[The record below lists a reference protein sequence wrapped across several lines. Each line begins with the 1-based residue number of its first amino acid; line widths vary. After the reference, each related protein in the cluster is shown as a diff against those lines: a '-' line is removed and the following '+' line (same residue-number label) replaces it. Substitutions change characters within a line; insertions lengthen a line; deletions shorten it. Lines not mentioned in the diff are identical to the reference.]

1 MTAPALRVE
10 ATRGSL
16 VESVHRVA
24 VAVVQV
30 DGRLLASAGDPDQ
43 VAWWRSA
50 AKPFQ
55 AMPLLEDGV
64 DQRFGLESAEL
75 ALACAS
81 HSSEPAHLQAVD
93 RFMAKAGVEEK
104 DLACGV
110 HPPISAEV
118 AKAVL
123 CGTATM
129 TPKWSNCSGKHTG
142 MLALAR
148 HHGWPLAGYQA
159 EGHPV
164 QQRILE
170 VLPRWAGVPR
180 AGIQTAPDGCTA
192 TCFALPLRSMAL
204 AYARLGAAT
213 DPAPL
218 GLARAMM
225 SHPFLVAGTG
235 RLCTDLM
242 TEWPGNVIAKVGA
255 DGVYCASLRWVSLGI
270 ALKVEDGDTRASP
283 VALLEVIR
291 QVLERLP
298 AAPAGLYSLDRLAGH
313 ARQSIVNTR
322 GVTTGELRPAGSL
335 RFSDG

>member
-10 ATRGSL
+10 ATRGPL
-16 VESVHRVA
+16 VESTHRVS
-24 VAVVQV
+24 VAVVHAE
-30 DGRLLASAGDPDQ
+30 GRLVASAGDSDQ

-64 DQRFGLESAEL
+64 DKRFGLESAEL

-81 HSSEPAHLQAVD
+81 HSSEPAHLEAVD
-93 RFMAKAGVEEK
+93 RFMAKAGVEETQ
-104 DLACGV
+104 LACGV
-110 HPPISAEV
+110 HPPISADV

-159 EGHPV
+159 DGHPV

-170 VLPRWAGVPR
+170 VVTHWTGVPR
-180 AGIQTAPDGCTA
+180 AGLKTAPDGCTA
-192 TCFALPLRSMAL
+192 VCFALPLRSMAL

-213 DPAPL
+213 DPAPQ
-218 GLARAMM
+218 GIARAMM

-242 TEWPGNVIAKVGA
+242 SEWPGNVVAKVGA
-255 DGVYCASLRWVSLGI
+255 DGIYCASLRWVNLGI
-270 ALKVEDGDTRASP
+270 ALKIEDGDTRAAP
-283 VALLEVIR
+283 IALLEVMR
-291 QVLERLP
+291 QILERLP
-298 AAPAGLYSLDRLAGH
+298 TARAGLYSLDRLAGH
-313 ARQSIVNTR
+313 ARQPIVNTR
-322 GVTTGELRPAGSL
+322 GVTTGELRPAGML
-335 RFSDG
+335 HFSDD

>member
-10 ATRGSL
+10 ATRGPL
-16 VESVHRVA
+16 VESTHRVA
-24 VAVVQV
+24 VAVVHAE
-30 DGRLLASAGDPDQ
+30 GRLVASAGDSDQ

-64 DQRFGLESAEL
+64 DKRFGLESAEL
-75 ALACAS
+75 ALACGS
-81 HSSEPAHLQAVD
+81 HSSEAAHLEAVD
-93 RFMAKAGVEEK
+93 RFMAKAGVDETQ
-104 DLACGV
+104 LACGV
-110 HPPISAEV
+110 HPPISADV

-123 CGTATM
+123 CGTMTM

-159 EGHPV
+159 DGHPV

-170 VLPRWAGVPR
+170 VVTHWTGVPR
-180 AGIQTAPDGCTA
+180 AGLKTAPDGCTA
-192 TCFALPLRSMAL
+192 VCFALPLRSMAL

-213 DPAPL
+213 DPAPQ
-218 GLARAMM
+218 GIARAMM

-242 TEWPGNVIAKVGA
+242 SEWPGNVVAKVGA
-255 DGVYCASLRWVSLGI
+255 DGIYCASLRWVNLGI
-270 ALKVEDGDTRASP
+270 ALKIEDGDTRAAP
-283 VALLEVIR
+283 IALLEVMR
-291 QVLERLP
+291 QILERLP
-298 AAPAGLYSLDRLAGH
+298 TARAGLYSLDRLAGH
-313 ARQSIVNTR
+313 ARQPIVNTR
-322 GVTTGELRPAGSL
+322 GVTTGELRPAGML
-335 RFSDG
+335 HFSDD

>member
-1 MTAPALRVE
+1 MTAPAFRVE
-10 ATRGSL
+10 ATRGPL
-16 VESVHRVA
+16 VESTHRVA
-24 VAVVQV
+24 VAVVRA

-64 DQRFGLESAEL
+64 DKRFGLESAEL

-81 HSSEPAHLQAVD
+81 HSSEPAHLEGVD
-93 RFMAKAGVEEK
+93 RFMAKAGVKEE

-118 AKAVL
+118 AKTVL

-148 HHGWPLAGYQA
+148 HHGWPLAGYHA

-164 QQRILE
+164 QERILQ
-170 VLPRWAGVPR
+170 VVTQWTGAPR

-192 TCFALPLRSMAL
+192 VCFALPLRNMAL

-213 DPAPL
+213 EGAAF
-218 GLARAMM
+218 GVARAMM
-225 SHPFLVAGTG
+225 KHPFLVAGTG

-255 DGVYCASLRWVSLGI
+255 DGIYCAGLRWVNLGI
-270 ALKVEDGDTRASP
+270 ALKVEDGDARAAP
-283 VALLEVIR
+283 VALLEVMR

-298 AAPAGLYSLDRLAGH
+298 AASAGLYSLERLAGH
-313 ARQSIVNTR
+313 ARQPIVNTR

-335 RFSDG
+335 RFSDD

>member
-1 MTAPALRVE
+1 MTAPAFRVE
-10 ATRGSL
+10 ATRGPL
-16 VESVHRVA
+16 VESTHRVA
-24 VAVVQV
+24 VAVVRA
-30 DGRLLASAGDPDQ
+30 DGRLLASAGDSDQ

-64 DQRFGLESAEL
+64 DKRFGLESAEL

-81 HSSEPAHLQAVD
+81 HSSEPAHLEGVD
-93 RFMAKAGVEEK
+93 RFMAKAGVKEE
-104 DLACGV
+104 DLACGL

-118 AKAVL
+118 AKTVL

-148 HHGWPLAGYQA
+148 HHGWPLAGYHA

-164 QQRILE
+164 QARILE
-170 VLPRWAGVPR
+170 VVTRWTGAPR

-192 TCFALPLRSMAL
+192 VCFALPLRNMAL

-213 DPAPL
+213 EGAAF
-218 GLARAMM
+218 GVARAMM
-225 SHPFLVAGTG
+225 KHPLLVAGTG

-255 DGVYCASLRWVSLGI
+255 DGIYCAALRWVNLGI
-270 ALKVEDGDTRASP
+270 ALKVEDGDTRAAP
-283 VALLEVIR
+283 VALLEVMR
-291 QVLERLP
+291 QVLERP
-298 AAPAGLYSLDRLAGH
+298 PTASAGFYSLDRLAGH
-313 ARQSIVNTR
+313 ARQPIVNTR

-335 RFSDG
+335 RFSDD

>member
-1 MTAPALRVE
+1 MTAPVFGVE
-10 ATRGSL
+10 ATRGPL
-16 VESVHRVA
+16 VESTHRVA
-24 VAVVQV
+24 VAVVHAE
-30 DGRLLASAGDPDQ
+30 GRLLASAGDPDQ

-64 DQRFGLESAEL
+64 DRRFGLESAEL

-81 HSSEPAHLQAVD
+81 HSSEPAHLEAVD

-164 QQRILE
+164 QERILE
-170 VLPRWAGVPR
+170 VLTRWTGAPRG
-180 AGIQTAPDGCTA
+180 GIQTAPDGCTA
-192 TCFALPLRSMAL
+192 VCFALPLRSMAL

-213 DPAPL
+213 DPAPQ
-218 GLARAMM
+218 GIARAMM
-225 SHPFLVAGTG
+225 KHPFLVAGTG

-255 DGVYCASLRWVSLGI
+255 DGIYCAALRWVSVGI
-270 ALKVEDGDTRASP
+270 ALKVEDGDTRAAP
-283 VALLEVIR
+283 IALLEVMR
-291 QVLERLP
+291 QVLARLP
-298 AAPAGLYSLDRLAGH
+298 AAKAGLYSLDRLAGH
-313 ARQSIVNTR
+313 ARQPIVNTR
-322 GVTTGELRPAGSL
+322 GVTTGELRPTGSL
-335 RFSDG
+335 RFSDD

>member
-16 VESVHRVA
+16 VESTHRVSA
-24 VAVVQV
+24 AVVRA

-55 AMPLLEDGV
+55 ALPLLEDGV
-64 DQRFGLESAEL
+64 DKHFGLESAEL
-75 ALACAS
+75 ALASAS
-81 HSSEPAHLQAVD
+81 HSSEPAHLEAVD
-93 RFMAKAGVEEK
+93 RFMAKAGVKEA

-118 AKAVL
+118 ARAVL

-148 HHGWPLAGYQA
+148 HHGWPLTGYQS

-170 VLPRWAGVPR
+170 VLTRWTEVPR
-180 AGIQTAPDGCTA
+180 EEIQTAPDGCTA
-192 TCFALPLRSMAL
+192 VCFALPLRNMAL

-213 DPAPL
+213 EGAAF
-218 GLARAMM
+218 GIARAMM
-225 SHPFLVAGTG
+225 KHPFLVAGTG

-242 TEWPGNVIAKVGA
+242 SEWPGNVIAKVGA
-255 DGVYCASLRWVSLGI
+255 DGIYCASLRWVSLGI
-270 ALKVEDGDTRASP
+270 ALKVEDGDTRAAP
-283 VALLEVIR
+283 VALLEVMR

-298 AAPAGLYSLDRLAGH
+298 AANAGLYSLDRLAGH
-313 ARQSIVNTR
+313 ARQPILNTR

-335 RFSDG
+335 RFSDD